1 MRHRIGDK
9 TNHTFHN
16 RSTTFLTKEIWP
28 LIFKM
33 GKERWG
39 NSDLSQ
45 KSSEKFTDEIET
57 ALEKQHSGM
66 FPRKK
71 NIYGEIDR
79 NLQAFSPVR
88 KRRRRR
94 LGEPF
99 SWQQETSVCCRI
111 FDRHARWY
119 NITTKCQILLS
130 KTDPDHVGQNS
141 ANSSVWS
148 VWYDERVLHI
158 HIYERLLKSLIRADD
173 SRRECAKIVVIV
185 GNEGESKRAR
195 DLINF
200 SCPDLSRF
208 EDG

>member
-1 MRHRIGDK
+1 
-9 TNHTFHN
+9 
-16 RSTTFLTKEIWP
+16 
-28 LIFKM
+28 
-33 GKERWG
+33 
-39 NSDLSQ
+39 
-45 KSSEKFTDEIET
+45 
-57 ALEKQHSGM
+57 M

-71 NIYGEIDR
+71 NIYMVKSTETCKHSHRCEKEDGADSVNR
-79 NLQAFSPVR
+79 SPGNR
-88 KRRRRR
+88 K
-94 LGEPF
+94 L
-99 SWQQETSVCCRI
+99 SVCCRI
-111 FDRHARWY
+111 FDRHARWH